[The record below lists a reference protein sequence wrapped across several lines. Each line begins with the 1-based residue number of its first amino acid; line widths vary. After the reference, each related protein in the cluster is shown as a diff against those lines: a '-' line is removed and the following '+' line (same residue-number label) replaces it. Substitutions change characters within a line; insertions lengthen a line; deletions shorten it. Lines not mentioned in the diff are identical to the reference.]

1 MAYMDSR
8 MRDKMVYN
16 DRFIDN
22 YTNKVLEVNIIT
34 LNPIDKGPI
43 KMYVKGRAALYCYP
57 SYEEFIKDWS
67 IPPIDSSCPED
78 DEWIKEL
85 YS

>member
-1 MAYMDSR
+1 MDSR
-8 MRDKMVYN
+8 ARANMVYN

-67 IPPIDSSCPED
+67 IPPFDFACPED
-78 DEWIKEL
+78 EQMINDL
-85 YS
+85 YD